1 MGLAR
6 FYVERVALGDLEL
19 DEAESNHASRV
30 LRSQV
35 GEDVLLFDGWGNEG
49 FGTIRLIERRR
60 VLVHVASTRFAPR
73 DHEGRLALAVAM
85 PKGDRQR
92 NVIEKIVEL
101 GVDHLIPIETER
113 SVAKVDQ
120 DAQARL
126 ARTMVEACKQSRRN
140 RFLRIHP
147 SILWKDF
154 VRDSS
159 WISHTR
165 CVLHPDTKG
174 TTAES
179 LVFEH
184 FERRIHPSEGA
195 KSFVFAIGPEGGFT
209 EEEVRLAADQGFRT
223 LDLGDRIL
231 RVETAVAFAA
241 VLGHLLT
248 ATPHADNRAT
258 QSH

>member
-6 FYVERVALGDLEL
+6 FYVERVALGDVEL

-35 GEDVLLFDGWGNEG
+35 GEDVLLFDGLGNEG
-49 FGTIRLIERRR
+49 FGTIGLIERRR

-73 DHEGRLALAVAM
+73 DHDGRLALAVAM

-126 ARTMVEACKQSRRN
+126 ARTMIEACKQSRRN

-154 VRDSS
+154 IRDDS
-159 WISHTR
+159 WRSHER
-165 CVLHPDTKG
+165 WVLHPDAAG
-174 TTAES
+174 LRPEELVLEHCQQHRSSAEGEKTF
-179 LVFEH
+179 L
-184 FERRIHPSEGA
+184 
-195 KSFVFAIGPEGGFT
+195 FAIGPEGGFT
-209 EEEVRLAADQGFRT
+209 EEEVRLATDQGFRT

-241 VLGHLLT
+241 VLGDCLT
-248 ATPHADNRAT
+248 AKLPGDNREI
-258 QSH
+258 Q

>member
-6 FYVERVALGDLEL
+6 YYVERVALGDLEL
-19 DEAESNHASRV
+19 DEAESNHAARV

-35 GEDVLLFDGWGNEG
+35 GEDVLLFDGLGNEG

-60 VLVHVASTRFAPR
+60 VWVHVASTRFAPR
-73 DHEGRLALAVAM
+73 DHDGRLALAVAM

-92 NVIEKIVEL
+92 HVIEKVVEL

-113 SVAKVDQ
+113 SVAKVDL

-126 ARTMVEACKQSRRN
+126 ARNMVEACKQSRRN

-147 SILWKDF
+147 SISWRDF

-159 WISHTR
+159 WSSHAR
-165 CVLHPDTKG
+165 CVLHPDAKG
-174 TTAES
+174 TKAED

-184 FERRIHPSEGA
+184 FERRENTAEGS
-195 KSFVFAIGPEGGFT
+195 KSYVFAIGPEGGFT
-209 EEEVRLAADQGFRT
+209 EEEVRLATDLGFRT

-248 ATPHADNRAT
+248 ATLRSDNRAT
-258 QSH
+258 Q